1 MAATDCE
8 LEKEIHKSKLPKAQ
22 QHILDQDRNLA
33 RKMEQERRRKE
44 AVSC

>member
-8 LEKEIHKSKLPKAQ
+8 LEKEIHKSKLPEAQ

-44 AVSC
+44 AVSF